1 MKRLA
6 LLLALACVS
15 CSKVSEQT
23 GAQTGSNP
31 WTIPGV
37 LRIAARQEPD
47 TLMPVIGTQV
57 VDTDLSMFWDGHLL
71 NWSDKNEYVPELAT
85 QAPTLANG
93 GISKDGLT
101 ITYHLRRGVTWQ
113 DGAPFTAA
121 DVVFSWQQVM
131 NPANTAPSR
140 LGYEDISR
148 IDTPDDHTLV
158 IHLKKRFA
166 PFVATFFTMSNTTY
180 GIIPKHLLGGLHDLN
195 RTDYANKPIG
205 TGPFIVAEYDK
216 GSLIKFVANPHYWRG
231 PPKLKEVDF
240 RFIGNDD
247 TALTMLKTH
256 EVDFYYRAAQS
267 LAPSLK
273 GIPGTR
279 VVLSP
284 FTRFADLGFN
294 GNEPVLSD
302 VRVRRALAY
311 GTDRGELIAKVTE
324 GVNMPADSDQPPYL
338 WSHDPHVTK
347 YPYDVAKAN
356 ALLDAAGW
364 RRGPNGMRQKDGAPL
379 QLTMVSFNGSAVM
392 TGAETLVQA
401 QWRQL
406 GVDVSIKNYPSDVL
420 YESKA
425 SGGVEQNERFDVAVE
440 QWANGI
446 DPDESILFKC
456 DLAPPAGWNIYGFCD
471 RTLDAAEEDA
481 LVQYDQS
488 KRKADYAK
496 VQEILTSRLPILVL
510 WFERDQDVINTDF
523 KNFKPAHASTPFWN
537 TWEWEI

>member
-6 LLLALACVS
+6 LLLALACVA

-23 GAQTGSNP
+23 GSANGSNP

-47 TLMPVIGTQV
+47 TLMPIIGTQV

-71 NWSDKNEYVPELAT
+71 NWSDKNEFVPELAT
-85 QAPTLANG
+85 EAPSLANG

-121 DVVFSWQQVM
+121 DVIFSWQQVM
-131 NPANTAPSR
+131 NPANTPPSR
-140 LGYEDISR
+140 LGYDDVSR
-148 IDTPDDHTLV
+148 IDAPDDHTIV

-180 GIIPKHLLGGLHDLN
+180 GIIPKHLLSGLHDLN

-240 RFIGNDD
+240 RFIGNDN

-279 VVLSP
+279 IVLSP

-294 GNEPVLSD
+294 GDEPALSD
-302 VRVRRALAY
+302 VRVRRALAF
-311 GTDRGELIAKVTE
+311 GTDRAELIAKVTQ
-324 GVNMPADSDQPPYL
+324 GVMMPADSDQPPYL

-347 YPYDVAKAN
+347 YPYDVARAD

-364 RRGPNGMRQKDGAPL
+364 RRGPNGMRAKAGVPL
-379 QLTMVSFNGSAVM
+379 ALTMVSFTGSAVM
-392 TGAETLVQA
+392 TGVETLIQA
-401 QWRQL
+401 QWKL
-406 GVDVSIKNYPSDVL
+406 IGVDVSIKNFPSDVL

-425 SGGVEQNERFDVAVE
+425 AGGIEQNGKFDVAVE

-456 DLAPPAGWNIYGFCD
+456 DLAPPHGWNIYGFCD
-471 RTLDAAEEDA
+471 PALDAAEDDA

-488 KRKADYAK
+488 RRKADYAK

-510 WFERDQDVINTDF
+510 WFERDQHVINTDF